1 MVNIFFL
8 LRRKIIDESD
18 ERFQFF
24 FQKYH
29 YKLRKFDLIPVI
41 KQTVQEILMLYYERF
56 VSIFI
61 SSWEVYRSFSLFPS
75 YYSTTYKNFL
85 RSRLYYIVNRFDIFF
100 FLTFFK
106 KRFIFNWINIQKKK
120 KKKISHKRKV
130 IARSLVKMT
139 SASISTLRILSIQQM
154 EVGESIIEIIFCAS
168 FLATSTMNFC

>member
-29 YKLRKFDLIPVI
+29 KLRKFDLIPVI

-61 SSWEVYRSFSLFPS
+61 SS
-75 YYSTTYKNFL
+75 
-85 RSRLYYIVNRFDIFF
+85 
-100 FLTFFK
+100 
-106 KRFIFNWINIQKKK
+106 
-120 KKKISHKRKV
+120 
-130 IARSLVKMT
+130 
-139 SASISTLRILSIQQM
+139 
-154 EVGESIIEIIFCAS
+154 
-168 FLATSTMNFC
+168 

>member
-8 LRRKIIDESD
+8 LRHKLID

-61 SSWEVYRSFSLFPS
+61 SS
-75 YYSTTYKNFL
+75 
-85 RSRLYYIVNRFDIFF
+85 
-100 FLTFFK
+100 
-106 KRFIFNWINIQKKK
+106 
-120 KKKISHKRKV
+120 
-130 IARSLVKMT
+130 
-139 SASISTLRILSIQQM
+139 
-154 EVGESIIEIIFCAS
+154 
-168 FLATSTMNFC
+168 

>member
-29 YKLRKFDLIPVI
+29 YKLRKFDLIPII

-61 SSWEVYRSFSLFPS
+61 SS
-75 YYSTTYKNFL
+75 
-85 RSRLYYIVNRFDIFF
+85 
-100 FLTFFK
+100 
-106 KRFIFNWINIQKKK
+106 
-120 KKKISHKRKV
+120 
-130 IARSLVKMT
+130 
-139 SASISTLRILSIQQM
+139 
-154 EVGESIIEIIFCAS
+154 
-168 FLATSTMNFC
+168 